1 MMAQLGG
8 NLRWLIVFPD
18 AGSSLPLAI
27 IFAEF
32 IFELTDMV
40 VI

>member
-8 NLRWLIVFPD
+8 KVVDCLPYDVN
-18 AGSSLPLAI
+18 SSLPLVI